1 MTRFPK
7 VTRVEIGNEI
17 GSTSIIHDECL
28 TVKNNLENDVNELNG
43 ILLNLKIENEKL
55 EDTIDKLKTEIE
67 SKETQL
73 TEGINK
79 YKQLELLH
87 GYVETSNKNSDTVLK
102 LEERLRDGLKKN
114 EDLEND
120 NKKLKEQHSG
130 V

>member
-55 EDTIDKLKTEIE
+55 EATIDKLKTEIE

-79 YKQLELLH
+79 YKQFELLH
-87 GYVETSNKNSDTVLK
+87 GYVGTSNKNSDTVLK
-102 LEERLRDGLKKN
+102 LEERLRDVPKRR
-114 EDLEND
+114 
-120 NKKLKEQHSG
+120 
-130 V
+130 

>member
-1 MTRFPK
+1 MRFPK

-55 EDTIDKLKTEIE
+55 EATIDKLKTEIE

-73 TEGINK
+73 TEGIKNQGERE
-79 YKQLELLH
+79 KQ
-87 GYVETSNKNSDTVLK
+87 TINN
-102 LEERLRDGLKKN
+102 
-114 EDLEND
+114 
-120 NKKLKEQHSG
+120 
-130 V
+130 